1 MKTFKHKNNGSTMTY
16 KDGCMKIE
24 NLVIEGEPNL
34 NYWEEVLDKEW
45 EILSLSCNGIILH
58 YEGET
63 CVKRTDK
70 IKASYTY
77 DKKDILGRNGTFIH
91 SVKRL
96 LDGEVFTIGDN
107 VKNANHT
114 SNILEIFI
122 KDDKLLYSTKFTN
135 CANILT
141 NCNKIK
147 QPLFITEDGYD
158 IFEGDS
164 VYILNFEYKVVTYIP
179 FCPNLPLLDNY
190 RVFKN
195 LDNLNK
201 YTSYT
206 TAEGNIIREGQVF
219 YIYNNVKFK
228 CEETSYGHFKNE
240 KYDGKRFKTKE
251 EVEQIILMN
260 KPCLSLNDLL
270 SVWGTCNTKEMYAS
284 SPLFSNFK
292 KLANEKI
299 VGRV

>member
-1 MKTFKHKNNGSTMTY
+1 MKTFKHKSNGSTMTY

-34 NYWEEVLDKEW
+34 DYWEEVVE
-45 EILSLSCNGIILH
+45 
-58 YEGET
+58 
-63 CVKRTDK
+63 K
-70 IKASYTY
+70 IP
-77 DKKDILGRNGTFIH
+77 
-91 SVKRL
+91 L
-96 LDGEVFTIGDN
+96 LI
-107 VKNANHT
+107 
-114 SNILEIFI
+114 S
-122 KDDKLLYSTKFTN
+122 
-135 CANILT
+135 
-141 NCNKIK
+141 
-147 QPLFITEDGYD
+147 EDGYD
-158 IFEGDS
+158 IFEGDG
-164 VYILNFEYKVVTYIP
+164 VFILNFEYKVVTYIP
-179 FCPNLPLLDNY
+179 FCPNLPLLGNY

-201 YTSYT
+201 YISYT

-219 YIYNNVKFK
+219 YIYNDVKSK

-240 KYDGKRFKTKE
+240 KYNGKRFKTKE

-270 SVWGTCNTKEMYAS
+270 SVWGTCNTEEMYAL

-299 VGRV
+299 VGRI